1 MRTAVYYILL
11 PIIANL
17 AVKLVVWTL
26 YVPSEDPVSY
36 TYDDDDFPY
45 EWPIPTG
52 DPVLLA
58 IESNSVRFHIQG
70 TDADAEW
77 DSLVPGDGLLHLGD
91 RQRPFT
97 LGMFHQLQC
106 IDVLRRGIL
115 ETYRLYPL
123 SDSELVA
130 HCLNYLRQIVI
141 CHSDNSLELVTGRD
155 EQVDPD
161 AYVCKDWEVIYR
173 AAEQNQRDF
182 EESRRRLDK
191 VIDISG

>member
-1 MRTAVYYILL
+1 SA
-11 PIIANL
+11 A
-17 AVKLVVWTL
+17 
-26 YVPSEDPVSY
+26 
-36 TYDDDDFPY
+36 YDDDDFPY
-45 EWPIPTG
+45 EWPIPSRN
-52 DPVLLA
+52 PVLLS
-58 IESNSVRFHIQG
+58 IESSSTRFQA
-70 TDADAEW
+70 DADAEW

-106 IDVLRRGIL
+106 INVLRRGIL
-115 ETYRLYPL
+115 ETYHSYPL

-155 EQVDPD
+155 EQVRPD

>member
-17 AVKLVVWTL
+17 SVKLVVWTL
-26 YVPSEDPVSY
+26 LVSSEDPVVY

-45 EWPIPTG
+45 EWPIPSLN
-52 DPVLLA
+52 PVLLS
-58 IESNSVRFHIQG
+58 IESSSTRFQA
-70 TDADAEW
+70 DADAEW

-106 IDVLRRGIL
+106 INVLRRGIL
-115 ETYRLYPL
+115 ETYHSYPL

-130 HCLNYLRQIVI
+130 HL
-141 CHSDNSLELVTGRD
+141 SELLTTNLTGRD
-155 EQVDPD
+155 AQVRPD

-191 VIDISG
+191 VIDVSG